1 MEPCAQLGQ
10 EAAGGEVG
18 DGIQH
23 GLVGDADESWKKL
36 FLILEK
42 KAWNMCEF
50 EKE

>member
-1 MEPCAQLGQ
+1 MPCAHQGQ

-36 FLILEK
+36 LFDLGKESLEHV
-42 KAWNMCEF
+42 
-50 EKE
+50 